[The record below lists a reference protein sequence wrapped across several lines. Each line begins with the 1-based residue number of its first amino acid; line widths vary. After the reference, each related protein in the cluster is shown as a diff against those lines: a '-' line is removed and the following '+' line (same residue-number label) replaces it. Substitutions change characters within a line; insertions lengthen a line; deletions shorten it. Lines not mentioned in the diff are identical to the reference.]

1 MVQVKTNSGFVIEF
15 DEARA
20 DNMEF
25 LDALTDADENIAN
38 AGRAIALLLG
48 KEGRAALYDH
58 VRAEDGR
65 VPINAVASE
74 FLEILEKAELKN

>member
-1 MVQVKTNSGFVIEF
+1 MVEVKTNSGFVIEF

-38 AGRAIALLLG
+38 AGRAISLLLG

-58 VRAEDGR
+58 VRTEDGR